1 MEKIFLSIGT
11 GPGIGLETAVRFA
24 REGWRPVLAARHPER
39 LEEMATAIKQSTG
52 AEAAA
57 YKFDAGAPGQAAALA
72 GRLGGIGVLHYNAA
86 CLRPGRLEELSEQE
100 LAQDLQTDLTGALWA
115 LKAVLPGMRSRRQG
129 TVLLTGGG
137 LALAPSSGYLTL
149 SVAKAGM
156 RCLCQALFPELA
168 ADGVHIA
175 TVTVKKAVQA
185 GGADTRAVAELFWK
199 LHSQPRG
206 DWTWEE
212 SFG

>member
-11 GPGIGLETAVRFA
+11 GPGIGLETAIRFA
-24 REGWRPVLAARHPER
+24 REGWQPVLAARRPER
-39 LEEMATAIKQSTG
+39 LEEMAAAIKKSTG
-52 AEAAA
+52 AESTTCVL
-57 YKFDAGAPGQAAALA
+57 DAGATGQAASLV
-72 GRLGGIGVLHYNAA
+72 GRIGEIGVLHYNAA

-115 LKAVLPGMRSRRQG
+115 VKAVLPAMRNRRQG

-137 LALAPSSGYLTL
+137 LALAPSSDYLTL
-149 SVAKAGM
+149 SIAKAGM

-185 GGADTRAVAELFWK
+185 GGADTEAIAELFWK

-206 DWTWEE
+206 AWTWEE